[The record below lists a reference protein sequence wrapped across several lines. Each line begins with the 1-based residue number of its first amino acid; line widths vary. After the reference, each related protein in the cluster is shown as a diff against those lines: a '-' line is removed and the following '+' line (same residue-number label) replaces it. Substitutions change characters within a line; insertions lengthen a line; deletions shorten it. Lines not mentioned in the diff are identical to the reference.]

1 MDSATDSKASSQ
13 FFVHKNGR
21 VPLLTTSNFKPWSV
35 AIRHILDSV
44 SCWEIV
50 AGTERA
56 PPIPGPN
63 ATPAAREKHNDYK
76 KRKSTGTS
84 LIYSSCSPDLQG
96 HVNDIFEPKVMYETL
111 AKQAD
116 ETKHRGGPIN
126 LRRQLQSE
134 TYDGKG
140 PISEYISRILSY
152 RDKLAHT
159 PQKLSK
165 DEVIANILIG
175 LPETW
180 STISTIIENQ
190 PPETQTLDDV
200 VNTLIT
206 HERKL
211 ATLATQATQA
221 ANSTE
226 QSNAHVVRRQKRKN
240 TRQQEGRANKSFQGR
255 GRGRDRDRESDSDFD
270 EDDDEIECWYCLKK
284 GHLEK
289 DCRIKKQADKRRKK
303 RQKQEARVSLAIP
316 EETTA
321 YVAQRAPHISDA
333 VML

>member
-1 MDSATDSKASSQ
+1 M
-13 FFVHKNGR
+13 F
-21 VPLLTTSNFKPWSV
+21 
-35 AIRHILDSV
+35 
-44 SCWEIV
+44 
-50 AGTERA
+50 
-56 PPIPGPN
+56 
-63 ATPAAREKHNDYK
+63 
-76 KRKSTGTS
+76 
-84 LIYSSCSPDLQG
+84 
-96 HVNDIFEPKVMYETL
+96 ETL

-116 ETKHRGGPIN
+116 ETKQRGGSIN

-134 TYDGKG
+134 IYDGKG

-165 DEVIANILIG
+165 DEIIAHILIG
-175 LPETW
+175 LPKTW

-190 PPETQTLDDV
+190 PPKTQTLDDV

-211 ATLATQATQA
+211 ATQATQATQA

-240 TRQQEGRANKSFQGR
+240 TRQREGRVNKSFR
-255 GRGRDRDRESDSDFD
+255 NRDRESDSDFD

-289 DCRIKKQADKRRKK
+289 DCHIKKQANKRRKK
-303 RQKQEARVSLAIP
+303 RQKQEARASLAM
-316 EETTA
+316 ETTA
-321 YVAQRAPHISDA
+321 YVSQRAPHISDA
-333 VML
+333 VIL